1 MQQLKTFLTLDP
13 TSIQAEQIFH
23 APGRVAKSNCKY
35 SKTYNDNNIIT
46 FDTETTSLYYQ
57 GQKCSF
63 VYIAMICINGHSY
76 YMRDLSELKM
86 FLDKYDSGK
95 TLNVIYVHNLAFD
108 FSFLINVIPFEN
120 VFARRAHRVIFAR
133 YKSWEFRCSYFL
145 SQMSLRNVAESY
157 KLPSAKLVD
166 GLDYGKI
173 RHTQT
178 LLTATEL
185 KYCEMDII
193 VLYEYIRYMLKQYKK
208 YREIP
213 YTQTGFVR
221 KYTLEF
227 LKTNGAYYRFRG
239 RLKNTMPN
247 QHVFEMLEKCFAGG
261 YTHANFM
268 AVATG
273 RHTHVRSYDFTSSY
287 PAVMARCKFPIGQFR
302 RIIRNPKL
310 YIDSDSYCCI
320 GKFLLLD
327 VEPRTDLAYLSRH
340 KCLKT
345 KNAVIDNGRVIRAKQ
360 IIICLTDVDIKTV
373 KMMYDCKIIPLELYA
388 ATADYLPREFVLSI
402 LNLYE
407 NKTTYKGIQEQYP
420 LYMASKQ
427 MVNSEYG
434 MCAFNPFTDGVDF
447 VENEW
452 VPVVPTWENV
462 QKYYNN
468 RKTVLPYAWGVF
480 VTAWARNKLCNIAS
494 KIGNDVLYMDTDSIK
509 FVNKNGQWDGLFE
522 QDNKLIHRENLTA
535 AERLRIPFEKFAPV
549 DKHGIQHEIGL
560 WDFEYEYKSFK
571 CLGAKRYCYTLYA
584 ADAIKKGDNPNEIYP
599 VVAGC
604 PTDAIRTWLKLHDCN
619 ALLDPFRLDIH
630 LDKCDSGKSTV
641 TYHPYRDITIPV
653 RDYMGNVHPEFIGYG
668 AHIEPATFDM
678 SLHDDYLQFLCGY
691 AVDDKQELTRNGVVI

>member
-1 MQQLKTFLTLDP
+1 MERFENFLQLDP
-13 TSIQAEQIFH
+13 LSAQAAEVFH
-23 APGRVAKSNCKY
+23 APGRAGKSGSKY

-46 FDTETTSLYYQ
+46 LDTETTSLYYQ

-63 VYIAMICINGHSY
+63 VYIAMLCINGRSY

-95 TLNVIYVHNLAFD
+95 TLNVIYVHNLSFD
-108 FSFLINVIPFEN
+108 FSFLINIIPFDT
-120 VFARRAHRVIFAR
+120 VFARRAHRVIYAR

-145 SQMSLRNVAESY
+145 SQMSLKNVAKSY

-173 RHTQT
+173 RHTKT
-178 LLTATEL
+178 PLSTTEL
-185 KYCEMDII
+185 RYCELDVI
-193 VLYEYIRYMLKQYKK
+193 VLYEYIRYLLKQYHK

-221 KYTLEF
+221 RYTLDF
-227 LKTNGAYYRFRG
+227 LKTNGAYYRFRN
-239 RLKNTMPN
+239 RLKNTLPN
-247 QHVFEMLEKCFAGG
+247 QHIFEMLEKCFAGG

-268 AVATG
+268 AVACG
-273 RHTHVRSYDFTSSY
+273 VYTHVRSYDFTSSY
-287 PAVMARCKFPIGQFR
+287 PAVMARCKFPVGEFR
-302 RIIRNPKL
+302 RIIRNPKM
-310 YIDSDSYCCI
+310 YIDSDKYCCI
-320 GKFLLLD
+320 GKFMLLD
-327 VEPRTDLAYLSRH
+327 VESKTHLAYLSKH
-340 KCLKT
+340 KCLRT
-345 KNAVIDNGRVIRAKQ
+345 KRAVIDNGRVIRAKQ
-360 IIICLTDVDIKTV
+360 IIICLTDVDVQTI
-373 KMMYDCKIIPLELYA
+373 KMMYDCKIIPMELYA

-407 NKTTYKGIQEQYP
+407 NKTTFKGIPEQYP

-452 VPVVPTWENV
+452 VPVPPTWDSV
-462 QKYYNN
+462 TKYYNN

-509 FVNKNGQWDGLFE
+509 FVNDNGAWDDLFK
-522 QDNKLIHRENLTA
+522 QDNQLIHRENMTA
-535 AERLRIPFEKFAPV
+535 AERLNIPFDKFAPA
-549 DKHGIQHEIGL
+549 DKHGVTHEIGL
-560 WDFEYEYKSFK
+560 WDFEHEYKSFK
-571 CLGAKRYCYTLYA
+571 CLGAKRYCYTLPGD
-584 ADAIKKGDNPNEIYP
+584 ADIYP

-604 PTDAIRTWLKLHDCN
+604 PTDAMRTWLKLHDCN
-619 ALLDPFRLDIH
+619 ALLKPFRLDIH
-630 LDKCDSGKSTV
+630 LDKYDSGKSTV
-641 TYHPYRDITIPV
+641 TYHPYRDIVIPV
-653 RDYMGNVHPEFIGYG
+653 RDYMGNVNSEFIGYG
-668 AHIEPATFDM
+668 AHVEPATFDM
-678 SLHDDYLQFLCGY
+678 SLHDDYLKFLCGY
-691 AVDDKQELTRNGVVI
+691 AVDDKCELTRNGVVI

>member
-1 MQQLKTFLTLDP
+1 MERFENFLKLDP
-13 TSIQAEQIFH
+13 LSAGTAEIFR

-35 SKTYNDNNIIT
+35 SKTYNDKNIIT

-95 TLNVIYVHNLAFD
+95 TLNVIYVHNLSFD
-108 FSFLINVIPFEN
+108 FSFLINVIPFET
-120 VFARRAHRVIFAR
+120 VFARRAHRVIYAR

-145 SQMSLRNVAESY
+145 SQMSLRNVANSY

-173 RHTQT
+173 RHTKT
-178 LLTATEL
+178 PLSGTEL
-185 KYCEMDII
+185 HYCELDVI
-193 VLYEYIRYMLKQYKK
+193 VLYEYIRYMLKQYGK

-227 LKTNGAYYRFRG
+227 LKTSGAYYRFRG
-239 RLKNTMPN
+239 RLKNTLPN

-273 RHTHVRSYDFTSSY
+273 LYTHVRSYDFTSSY

-327 VEPRTDLAYLSRH
+327 VQPRTDLAYLSKH

-345 KNAVIDNGRVIRAKQ
+345 KNAVVDNGRIIRAKQ
-360 IIICLTDVDIKTV
+360 IIICLTDVDVQTV
-373 KMMYDCKIIPLELYA
+373 KMMYDCRIIPLELYA

-402 LNLYE
+402 LDLYE
-407 NKTTYKGIQEQYP
+407 NKTAFKGIPEQYP

-434 MCAFNPFTDGVDF
+434 MCAFNRLPTVWISSKMNGFPLYRRGKMYRNITTTGKPFC
-447 VENEW
+447 
-452 VPVVPTWENV
+452 PMH
-462 QKYYNN
+462 
-468 RKTVLPYAWGVF
+468 GVF
-480 VTAWARNKLCNIAS
+480 S
-494 KIGNDVLYMDTDSIK
+494 
-509 FVNKNGQWDGLFE
+509 
-522 QDNKLIHRENLTA
+522 
-535 AERLRIPFEKFAPV
+535 
-549 DKHGIQHEIGL
+549 
-560 WDFEYEYKSFK
+560 
-571 CLGAKRYCYTLYA
+571 
-584 ADAIKKGDNPNEIYP
+584 
-599 VVAGC
+599 
-604 PTDAIRTWLKLHDCN
+604 
-619 ALLDPFRLDIH
+619 
-630 LDKCDSGKSTV
+630 
-641 TYHPYRDITIPV
+641 
-653 RDYMGNVHPEFIGYG
+653 
-668 AHIEPATFDM
+668 
-678 SLHDDYLQFLCGY
+678 
-691 AVDDKQELTRNGVVI
+691 